1 MTTIQIKYVKNSQMT
16 TPMNDTEIL
25 GRIKRIIAHYGE
37 SDADF
42 AKRIGVDKSNL
53 SKMLSGQRTIGEGI
67 INKIVLSTDFHKVWI
82 ETGEGDMLKS
92 DTNIRYVAPY
102 INEELSGVPYVS
114 ASVAATFIENLY
126 SMEYDLETY
135 GVRAEDGEE
144 LTNGEYIVFDVIGES
159 MTPTIPGGAKILCRR
174 IKEELWEYAN
184 GVAVVIYGKTLTVKR
199 ILKNDLYNR
208 NTLTLKADNPIHG
221 EVTVQHSEI
230 RAMWQAI
237 RIISVKIL

>member
-1 MTTIQIKYVKNSQMT
+1 MKVMNQVLEHLGIKANQLAHNIGLNRAQAIYDVLNPNKNVGISKKMAERIVEKYPQINKTYLLM
-16 TPMNDTEIL
+16 
-25 GRIKRIIAHYGE
+25 
-37 SDADF
+37 
-42 AKRIGVDKSNL
+42 
-53 SKMLSGQRTIGEGI
+53 GEG
-67 INKIVLSTDFHKVWI
+67 
-82 ETGEGDMLKS
+82 EMLKN
-92 DTNIRYVAPY
+92 DTNIKYIAPY

-135 GVRAEDGEE
+135 GVRAEDGEI

-159 MTPTIPGGAKILCRR
+159 MTPTIPGGAKILCRK
-174 IKEELWEYAN
+174 IKEEQWEYAN
-184 GVAVVIYGKTLTVKR
+184 GVVVVIYGKTLTVKR

-208 NTLTLKADNPIHG
+208 NALTLKADNPIHG

-237 RIISVKIL
+237 RIISMKIS